1 MNLAYFLTLT
11 AELLSLLLVATTL
24 KREIIRL
31 KLLQK
36 QTLDTSKKLES
47 CVCRNPKSRTRST
60 D

>member
-1 MNLAYFLTLT
+1 MNLTYFLTVT

-24 KREIIRL
+24 KREVIQL
-31 KLLQK
+31 KLMQK

-47 CVCRNPKSRTRST
+47 CVCRDPNSRTRLT